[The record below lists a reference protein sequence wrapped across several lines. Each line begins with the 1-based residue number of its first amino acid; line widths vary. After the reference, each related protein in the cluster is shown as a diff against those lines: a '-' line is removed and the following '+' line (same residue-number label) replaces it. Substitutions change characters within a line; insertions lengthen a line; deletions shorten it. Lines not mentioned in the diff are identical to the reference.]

1 MHAFSAGST
10 VLWLNLSLKTVYH
23 SQSMLRELALANYSF
38 KFLHKI
44 QQTHAKRFDWPKHDD
59 IDRVRSTCVFF
70 GPVHLKGN
78 GPFEVIDLEEV
89 KLCSNQLHSGG
100 QKNLT

>member
-23 SQSMLRELALANYSF
+23 SQSMLTELALANYSF

-44 QQTHAKRFDWPKHDD
+44 QQTHAKRFDWPLSIMILTVCTAH
-59 IDRVRSTCVFF
+59 V
-70 GPVHLKGN
+70 
-78 GPFEVIDLEEV
+78 
-89 KLCSNQLHSGG
+89 CSLA
-100 QKNLT
+100 LFI